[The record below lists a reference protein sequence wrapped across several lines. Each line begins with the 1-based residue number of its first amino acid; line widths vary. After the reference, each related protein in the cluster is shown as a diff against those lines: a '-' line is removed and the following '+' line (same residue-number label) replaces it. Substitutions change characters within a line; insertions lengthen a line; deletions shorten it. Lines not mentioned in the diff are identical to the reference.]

1 MLPSTLQ
8 QNVCLPPILSM
19 SIVLHIFSILTPS
32 TRDILHSLYER
43 YSPLVTTLYEESS
56 YNVNAIVTKSLH
68 DKIIHCA
75 ADKVVF
81 YIFFFI
87 EVLHKKLIIIYR
99 SKLYEKVHID
109 IYTYHQAV

>member
-1 MLPSTLQ
+1 
-8 QNVCLPPILSM
+8 M

-43 YSPLVTTLYEESS
+43 YSSLVTMASTLYEESS